1 MSNELRVVS
10 YEFKYQD
17 LSIEYQDLRS
27 KVEESPKT
35 KYQSTNSVIARH
47 EANFRANSTNTKDK
61 TVIPVK
67 TGTLMR
73 LVTWISGFSL
83 YDTQSTR

>member
-1 MSNELRVVS
+1 MSYELRVVS
-10 YEFKYQD
+10 IEF
-17 LSIEYQDLRS
+17 EYQDLRS

>member
-47 EANFRANSTNTKDK
+47 EANFGANRTYTKDK

-67 TGTLMR
+67 TGILM
-73 LVTWISGFSL
+73 LWFWGM
-83 YDTQSTR
+83 Y